1 MTKAATG
8 VGTDA
13 VGSPAAA
20 ADAPP
25 LRAPRAVH
33 TGRRSR
39 SRAALFA
46 LPAGLAM
53 LAGLDAALML
63 LGVGAPVTATR
74 LPQAHGMLMTLGFV
88 GALIAL
94 ERGVALAHPGGLV
107 SPSALAVGSLALL
120 SPLPATVGKTLL
132 VVGAA
137 ALIGTY
143 VPLWRRQRD
152 DAVLVQAAGGV
163 LALGAALMW
172 LGGVPMPTV
181 VPWLVGFLVLT
192 IAGERLELARVAVG
206 PHAGTVL
213 LVLTAAVSLCTVAA
227 LLWPVV
233 GTGLLGAAYVVLT
246 AWLARHDVARHTLR
260 ARGLTRFMAAGMLSG
275 YAWVAVAG
283 GVWLLSGPAVS
294 GAAYDAVVH
303 AAFLGFTLSM
313 VMAHAPVI
321 LPAVLRRT
329 LPWHPALW
337 APLVLL
343 HLGLLVRLWLGDAR
357 GVHLAW
363 QIGGILDVVAL
374 LLFVVTAAW
383 SSVRGRGGT
392 R

>member
-1 MTKAATG
+1 MTKAATDA
-8 VGTDA
+8 GTRSVNDPVA
-13 VGSPAAA
+13 APAA
-20 ADAPP
+20 
-25 LRAPRAVH
+25 RSPRTTPTAG
-33 TGRRSR
+33 TARRSR

-63 LGVGAPVTATR
+63 LGVGAPVTASR
-74 LPQAHGMLMTLGFV
+74 LPEAHGILMTLGFV

-107 SPSALAVGSLALL
+107 SPTALAVGSLALL

-132 VVGAA
+132 VVGTA
-137 ALIGTY
+137 ALVGTY

-163 LALGAALMW
+163 LAVGAALMW

-181 VPWLVGFLVLT
+181 APWLVGFLVLT

-206 PHAGTVL
+206 PHAGGVL
-213 LVLTAAVSLCTVAA
+213 LVLAGTVSSATVAA
-227 LLWPVV
+227 LLWPTV
-233 GTGLLGAAYVVLT
+233 GTGLLGAAYLVLT
-246 AWLARHDVARHTLR
+246 AWLARHDVARRTLH

-275 YAWVAVAG
+275 YVWLAVAG
-283 GVWLLSGPAVS
+283 GVWLLAGPAVS

-329 LPWHPALW
+329 LPWHPGLW

-357 GVHLAW
+357 GIRLAW
-363 QIGGILDVVAL
+363 QVGGVLDVVAL

-383 SSVRGRGGT
+383 STLRGRAGA